1 MDRYVAFFRGLN
13 VGKSSRIA
21 MRDVVGAF
29 EALGCT
35 SVRSY
40 VQSGNV
46 MFAADASVVNG
57 IVDEIEQRMQTGF
70 GVRTWVTLRD
80 LDAMRA
86 IVASNPFR
94 DLKAP
99 PTSVAVAFHRSN
111 VELAFDDSEL
121 ADRVEHRGSETWLY
135 LPNGFSGTKLPA
147 SFFAKELGEATT
159 RNWRTVTKV
168 LEMMEA
174 LD

>member
-1 MDRYVAFFRGLN
+1 MGIQVAFFRGLN
-13 VGKSSRIA
+13 VGKSTRIA
-21 MRDVVGAF
+21 MRDLIGAF

-46 MFAADASVVNG
+46 VFVADASLVSG
-57 IVDEIEQRMQTGF
+57 IGEAIEQRMKSGF

-86 IVASNPFR
+86 IVSSNPFL
-94 DLKAP
+94 DLNAP

-111 VELAFDDSEL
+111 VELAFDDSAL

-135 LPNGFSGTKLPA
+135 LPNGFSGTNLPA
-147 SFFAKELGEATT
+147 SFFAKQLGEATT

-174 LD
+174 LV